1 MILASC
7 ARSCMRRW
15 CIAANRGSAVRL
27 CILLFVVCVYGTPA
41 WAQSDTSWSARYAR
55 DLDSLRAAIGAN
67 HPGAIDAQNPEF
79 ARTLTRAYAEARALT
94 PQVRDFASFHVAL
107 TRFINQFQDAHLSVA
122 FTRQVDSVREA
133 GLIAEYHNE
142 RFYLAD
148 VHQRY
153 PGSASLVGAEIISCD
168 GVSVRDLFLNRVL
181 WWRGRAT
188 VAADWHRHAPQL
200 FIDYGPPTP
209 PAPRSCTFASGG
221 RTITEQLAWRTT
233 HAAALNAV
241 LQRAAAP
248 VELGLG
254 TERVARGQLWV
265 RLPTFSAN
273 QEPQLSAM
281 RATLDSLRAFVRSA
295 PAWRTI
301 VLDLR
306 GNSGGSSSWGDE
318 IAGIL
323 FGEEWRRQ
331 ATSYLFDGVYT
342 EWRLSADNIRAMR
355 GIQEQI
361 TRRTGA
367 GSESERQFRTFV
379 DSAEAALKRGEA
391 FVGTPLARTGVP
403 APAPVPVPGRI
414 LVITT
419 PSCFSACLDFL
430 DRLRLHPAVIQVGQ
444 TTGVDTNY
452 MEVWGGAI
460 SGLTRL
466 NYPLKVYRNRRRGNN
481 EAYAPHVHYQNSL
494 ADEAHLRDLVLKLK

>member
-1 MILASC
+1 M
-7 ARSCMRRW
+7 
-15 CIAANRGSAVRL
+15 RL
-27 CILLFVVCVYGTPA
+27 CTLLVVVCVYGTPA
-41 WAQSDTSWSARYAR
+41 WAQSDTSWTALYAR
-55 DLDSLRAAIGAN
+55 DLDSLRAAIAAH

-79 ARTLTRAYAEARALT
+79 ARTLARAYEEASALT

-133 GLIAEYHNE
+133 GLIAEYRNE
-142 RFYLAD
+142 RFFVAD

-168 GVSVRDLFLNRVL
+168 GVSVRDVFRNRVL

-188 VAADWHRHAPQL
+188 VAADWHRQAPQL

-221 RTITEQLAWRTT
+221 RTITQQLVWRTT
-233 HAAALNAV
+233 PAAALNAV
-241 LQRAAAP
+241 LQRAGAP
-248 VELGLG
+248 VEHGLG
-254 TERVARGQLWV
+254 TERVASEQLWV

-295 PAWRTI
+295 RAWRTI

-323 FGEEWRRQ
+323 FGSEWRRQ

-361 TRRTGA
+361 ARRTGP

-379 DSAEAALKRGEA
+379 DSAEAALGRGDA
-391 FVGTPLARTGVP
+391 FVGTPQARTGVP
-403 APAPVPVPGRI
+403 APPPVPVPGRI
-414 LVITT
+414 VVITT

-430 DRLRLHPAVIQVGQ
+430 DRLRLHPAVTQVGQ

-452 MEVWGGAI
+452 MEVWGGPI
-460 SGLTRL
+460 SGLTWL

-481 EAYAPHVHYQNSL
+481 EAYAPHVHYQGSL
-494 ADEAHLRDLVLKLK
+494 ADEAHLRDFVLNLR